1 MPYNWIMN
9 KNKFE
14 WDPNKQKINIEKH
27 GIDFVDVAAIFN
39 DINRI
44 ETTVMNESGE
54 ERYITIGTVNN
65 IILLVVYTLRGN
77 SIRLIS
83 ARRASKN
90 ERQYYK
96 KQT

>member
-1 MPYNWIMN
+1 MN

-14 WDPNKQKINIEKH
+14 WDDSKQKINIEKH
-27 GIDFVDVAAIFN
+27 GIDFIDAIAIFN

-44 ETTVMNESGE
+44 EKKIVHESGE
-54 ERYITIGTVNN
+54 ERHITIGLVNGVV
-65 IILLVVYTLRGN
+65 LLVVYTLRGK

-90 ERQYYK
+90 ESKYYK
-96 KQT
+96 NEI